1 LKQRNKTEKNAPDLE
16 VVVVESQTVKNETKN
31 VFACAYARVCASIR
45 DQNQVKQELLIDY

>member
-1 LKQRNKTEKNAPDLE
+1 LKQRYKTEKNAPDLE